1 MGDGRT
7 ERAAKARTQRRRQ
20 ILDSSLRVFA
30 DKGYWRTSISDLVQA
45 AGVAR
50 GTFYLYFES
59 KSAVFLDMLDEL
71 LGCVE
76 GAVSGVDPTQEIS
89 IQEQLVQI
97 LARVLETLSDNR
109 PLTRIIFREAVGL
122 DHEVEQRLS
131 RFDEQIRTYLMHTL
145 SLGEQF
151 SAVRQDLDT
160 QVVSACLMGA
170 VREVIQ
176 AFVVRSD
183 DRFDAHS
190 IARQVV
196 EFSLVGVAPKSQP
209 GT

>member
-1 MGDGRT
+1 MADGRS
-7 ERAAKARTQRRRQ
+7 ERAARARAQRRRQ

-30 DKGYWRTSISDLVQA
+30 QKGYWRTSISDLVEA

-71 LGCVE
+71 LGWVE
-76 GAVSGVDPTQEIS
+76 GAVSGVDPTHETS
-89 IQEQLVQI
+89 IQDQLVEI

-122 DHEVEQRLS
+122 DQEVEQRLR

-151 SAVRQDLDT
+151 SAVRENLDT
-160 QVVSACLMGA
+160 RIVAACLMGA

-176 AFVVRSD
+176 TFVVRSD
-183 DRFDAHS
+183 EPFDAQVL
-190 IARQVV
+190 ARQVV
-196 EFSLVGVAPKSQP
+196 EFSLSGVAPEA
-209 GT
+209 